1 MNEPSGISGPAFAWL
16 YAGLVVVPMLVGML
30 ITWSARRGS
39 KAPSSKCLPTIYHLA
54 YLVGGPDRVTDVVVA
69 AMIEREQLRVSSAGG
84 LHTTP
89 NQPIDPLELEAMGHV
104 ANRSATTAFSLREP
118 MRASAPMASLAAELA
133 QQNLVFP
140 DTRRRLVWRTVLWV
154 YVVVFVLGIVR
165 VASGADLGRPIGV
178 LVFLIVLAVAGMAVA
193 GLRTRPCRKGEA
205 TKAGRAAFEEARG
218 DRSLVAGAAG
228 IVTKRGLRRYP
239 DFELAKAL
247 TKSHPPNPRNQRPG
261 SFGYASGGYVGG
273 IASLCSGGGG
283 SSCAGGYGGSSCGGG
298 GGCGGSSCGGGGGSS
313 CGGGGGM

>member
-1 MNEPSGISGPAFAWL
+1 MNEPWGISGPAFAWL

-39 KAPSSKCLPTIYHLA
+39 RAPSSKHLPTIYHVA

-69 AMIEREQLRVSSAGG
+69 AMIEREQLRVSSAGV

-89 NQPIDPLELEAMGHV
+89 NQPIDPLEFEAMTHV
-104 ANRSATTAFSLREP
+104 ASRSATTAFSLRQP
-118 MRASAPMASLAAELA
+118 MRTSAPMASLAAELA

-140 DTRRRLVWRTVLWV
+140 HSRRRLVWRTVLWV
-154 YVVVFVLGIVR
+154 YVAVLLLGIVR
-165 VASGADLGRPIGV
+165 AVNGTVLGRPPIGV
-178 LVFLIVLAVAGMAVA
+178 LVFLIFLAVAGMAVA
-193 GLRTRPCRKGEA
+193 GLRTRPGRKGET

-239 DFELAKAL
+239 DFDLAKAL
-247 TKSHPPNPRNQRPG
+247 TKAHPPNPRNQRKG

-273 IASLCSGGGG
+273 IASSCGGGGG
-283 SSCAGGYGGSSCGGG
+283 SSCAGGVGGSSCGGG
-298 GGCGGSSCGGGGGSS
+298 GGCGGS
-313 CGGGGGM
+313 